1 MILVDGSYLYSLG
14 KDIQPLHNFAKDD
27 KYSDVWHLAFRAR
40 TSLEGFISNSVY
52 KGAVR
57 IMVEPA
63 QELIEVLGKISEKPH
78 TEHDEKLGLLIVYE
92 LSQALQKFDYVFK
105 AELRHGNLLLP
116 ASKGAFDLRKL
127 IESGESL
134 FPEGFGQLF
143 PDAVGDAQAGAR
155 CLAFDLYTASGF
167 HFHRVNERVVLTYL
181 QQLTN
186 GTVTPDR
193 SMGAYIKAL
202 TDAKAPKKITSCLR
216 DLKDMH
222 RNPLMH
228 PDQSIDE
235 ADDAIALLNS
245 IHTAITAMMK
255 EISAPPSP

>member
-1 MILVDGSYLYSLG
+1 MNLVDGSYLYSIG
-14 KDIQPLHNFAKDD
+14 KDIQPIHNITKDD
-27 KYSDVWHLAFRAR
+27 TYLGVWRVTLRAK

-52 KGAVR
+52 RNAVR
-57 IMVEPA
+57 IMIEPA
-63 QELIEVLGKISEKPH
+63 QELIEILSKIWDKPH
-78 TEHDEKLGLLIVYE
+78 DEGNEKLGWLVAHD

-134 FPEGFGQLF
+134 FPEGFGNLF
-143 PDAVGDAQAGAR
+143 PDAISDAQAGAR

-167 HFHRVNERVVLTYL
+167 HFHRVNERVVLAYL
-181 QQLTN
+181 HKLTN
-186 GTVTPDR
+186 GAATPDR

-235 ADDAIALLNS
+235 ADDAIALLNA

-255 EISAPPSP
+255 EINAFPSP